1 MYALIFALSLQGGD
15 NIPAVEV
22 IDDSGIFNKGL
33 EDKKSATFRKSE
45 LSLAEAKQKVIK
57 NEDAFVLYI
66 PGNISNGGTIEIFS
80 QKKAGLSVISTIESQ
95 LNDQMRTKLLADA
108 GIDVLTL
115 DKIKPKLY
123 VVSKELTLEGEKDS
137 SSGAAMAVGFAAAI
151 LIYMSLF
158 IYGIQVMR
166 GIIEE
171 KTSRIVEVVISS
183 VKPFQLM
190 MGKIVGIGLVG
201 LTQFLLWITLSLG
214 LMTVAS
220 QIMFKGK
227 MDQIKSEIPM
237 NKQAA
242 AVSIDGPGMDI
253 IKAIQTVDWTYILPI
268 FIIFF
273 LGGYMLYSALFAAVG
288 SAVENDTET
297 LELIKKLMGSNVN
310 QMKRVFKVV
319 NNKTQKI
326 FDKHMDKAEVKKRRL
341 YWHGSRNE
349 NWFNILQTGLLI
361 RPSGAVHTGSMFGD
375 GIYFAD
381 KAQKSIGYTSLRGSY
396 WAHGGDNKAFLAL
409 FDVHL
414 GKQKEILH
422 HDSSCYKLSQKVM
435 DAEGYNSVFA
445 KGGADLR
452 NNEFI
457 IYRAEQCTISHL
469 IEIGN

>member
-1 MYALIFALSLQGGD
+1 MNKIILIIKREYFSRVKKKSFLVMTFLVPILIIGMYALIFALSLQGGD

-45 LSLAEAKQKVIK
+45 LTLAAAKQKVIK

-66 PGNISNGGTIEIFS
+66 PKNISSGGTIEMFS
-80 QKKAGLSVISTIESQ
+80 QKKAGISVIGTIENQ
-95 LNDQMRTKLLADA
+95 LNDQMRSKMLADA
-108 GIDVLTL
+108 GIDALTL
-115 DKIKPKLY
+115 DKIKPKLA

-171 KTSRIVEVVISS
+171 KTSRIVEVIISS

-201 LTQFLLWITLSLG
+201 LTQFLLWITLSIG

-220 QIMFKGK
+220 QIIFNGK
-227 MDQIKSEIPM
+227 MDQVKSEMPM

-242 AVSIDGPGMDI
+242 VVNNDSPGMDI
-253 IKAIQTVDWTYILPI
+253 INALQTVDWKYILPI

-288 SAVENDTET
+288 SAVESDTET
-297 LELIKKLMGSNVN
+297 QQFMLPITLPLLFTYIMS
-310 QMKRVFKVV
+310 FSFIV
-319 NNKTQKI
+319 NNPDSSLSFWLSIIPFTSPI
-326 FDKHMDKAEVKKRRL
+326 AMMVRL
-341 YWHGSRNE
+341 PFGVP
-349 NWFNILQTGLLI
+349 NWELALSIILLI
-361 RPSGAVHTGSMFGD
+361 AGFIFTTWLASRIYRV
-375 GIYFAD
+375 GILMYGKKVSFAE
-381 KAQKSIGYTSLRGSY
+381 
-396 WAHGGDNKAFLAL
+396 
-409 FDVHL
+409 L
-414 GKQKEILH
+414 GKWFMYKE
-422 HDSSCYKLSQKVM
+422 
-435 DAEGYNSVFA
+435 
-445 KGGADLR
+445 
-452 NNEFI
+452 
-457 IYRAEQCTISHL
+457 
-469 IEIGN
+469 

>member
-1 MYALIFALSLQGGD
+1 MSKIILIIKREYFSRVKKKSFLVMTFLVPILIIGMYALIFALSMQVGD

-33 EDKKSATFRKSE
+33 ENKKSATFRKSE

-66 PGNISNGGTIEIFS
+66 PGNISNGGTIEMFS
-80 QKKAGLSVISTIESQ
+80 QKKAGISVINTIESQ

-108 GIDVLTL
+108 GIDVLML
-115 DKIKPKLY
+115 DKIKPKLS

-201 LTQFLLWITLSLG
+201 LTQFLLWITLSIG

-220 QIMFKGK
+220 QVMFKGK
-227 MDQIKSEIPM
+227 MDQIKSEVPM

-242 AVSIDGPGMDI
+242 AVSTDGPGMDI
-253 IKAIQTVDWTYILPI
+253 IKAVQTVDWTYILPI

-288 SAVENDTET
+288 SAVESDTET
-297 LELIKKLMGSNVN
+297 QQFMLPITLPLLFTYIMS
-310 QMKRVFKVV
+310 FSFIV
-319 NNKTQKI
+319 NNPDSSLSFWLSIIPFTSPI
-326 FDKHMDKAEVKKRRL
+326 AMMVRL
-341 YWHGSRNE
+341 PFGVP
-349 NWFNILQTGLLI
+349 NWELALSIILLI
-361 RPSGAVHTGSMFGD
+361 AGFIFTTWVASRIYRV
-375 GIYFAD
+375 GILMYGKKVSFAE
-381 KAQKSIGYTSLRGSY
+381 
-396 WAHGGDNKAFLAL
+396 
-409 FDVHL
+409 L
-414 GKQKEILH
+414 GKWFMYKE
-422 HDSSCYKLSQKVM
+422 
-435 DAEGYNSVFA
+435 
-445 KGGADLR
+445 
-452 NNEFI
+452 
-457 IYRAEQCTISHL
+457 
-469 IEIGN
+469 

>member
-1 MYALIFALSLQGGD
+1 MNKIIIIIKREYFSRVKKKSFLVMTFLVPILIIGMYALIFALSMQGGD

-66 PGNISNGGTIEIFS
+66 PGNISNGGTIEMFS
-80 QKKAGLSVISTIESQ
+80 QKKAGISVISTIENQ
-95 LNDQMRTKLLADA
+95 LNDQMRTKMLADA

-115 DKIKPKLY
+115 DKIKPKLS

-227 MDQIKSEIPM
+227 MDQIKSEMPM

-242 AVSIDGPGMDI
+242 AVSTDGPGMDI
-253 IKAIQTVDWTYILPI
+253 IKAVQTVDWTYILPI

-288 SAVENDTET
+288 SAVESDTET
-297 LELIKKLMGSNVN
+297 QQFMLPITLPLLFTYIMS
-310 QMKRVFKVV
+310 FSFIV
-319 NNKTQKI
+319 NNPDSSLSFWLSIIPFTSPI
-326 FDKHMDKAEVKKRRL
+326 AMMVRL
-341 YWHGSRNE
+341 PFGVP
-349 NWFNILQTGLLI
+349 NWELALSIILLI
-361 RPSGAVHTGSMFGD
+361 AGFIFTTWVASRIYRV
-375 GIYFAD
+375 GILMYGKKVSFAE
-381 KAQKSIGYTSLRGSY
+381 
-396 WAHGGDNKAFLAL
+396 
-409 FDVHL
+409 L
-414 GKQKEILH
+414 GKWFMYKE
-422 HDSSCYKLSQKVM
+422 
-435 DAEGYNSVFA
+435 
-445 KGGADLR
+445 
-452 NNEFI
+452 
-457 IYRAEQCTISHL
+457 
-469 IEIGN
+469 